1 MTTNHKLTIGL
12 FGYGVVGKG
21 LYSVLH
27 NTPTLTSTIKKI
39 CIKNELKKRDIDTIY
54 FTSNKNTL
62 LNDPEINV
70 IVELI
75 DDATA
80 AFDIVK
86 TALQNGKAVVS
97 ANKKMIA
104 EHFEELL
111 SLQQQYNVPFLYEA
125 SCCASMPIIRNLEE
139 YYDNDLLQSFRG
151 IINGST
157 NYILTKM
164 LSENEEYKTA
174 LLKAQ
179 AAGFAESNPT
189 LDVEGFDAANKLAIL
204 LAHSFGVIAN
214 PNEILFT
221 GIQNI
226 CTVDSIYANEKEQ
239 RIKLVGSIKKLSNGK
254 LAAYVLPQFVSNT
267 DDLFFV
273 QNEFNAAVTESTFA
287 DKHFFKGKGAGAYP
301 TASAVLSDIGA
312 LRYNYKYEYKKL
324 FHENKTAL
332 TNNYYL
338 RVFVST
344 DEIQKIDKRAFEW
357 IEEYHNTVGKCWLI
371 GVIHAQ
377 KLVSNSWWKQQGVSL
392 VLCEDA
398 IIENIDYKKIT
409 KRSLELAGVV

>member
-1 MTTNHKLTIGL
+1 MTTNNKLTIGL

-39 CIKNELKKRDIDTIY
+39 CIKNEQKQRDIDATY

-164 LSENEEYKTA
+164 LTENEEYKNA
-174 LLKAQ
+174 LLHAQ
-179 AAGFAESNPT
+179 AAGFAESNPA

-226 CTVDSIYANEKEQ
+226 CTVDATYANEKEQ

-324 FHENKTAL
+324 FSQNKTEL
-332 TNNYYL
+332 TNDYYL
-338 RVFVST
+338 RVFIST
-344 DEIQKIDKRAFEW
+344 DSIGKVNKQNFEW

>member
-1 MTTNHKLTIGL
+1 MITNNKLTIGL

-39 CIKNELKKRDIDTIY
+39 CIKDEKKKRDIDVAY
-54 FTSNKNTL
+54 FTSNKNIL
-62 LNDPEINV
+62 LTDPQINV

-75 DDATA
+75 DDADA

-86 TALQNGKAVVS
+86 TAMQNGKAVVS

-111 SLQQQYNVPFLYEA
+111 SLQQQYKVPFLYEA

-164 LSENEEYKTA
+164 LDENEEYKTA
-174 LLKAQ
+174 LLNAQ
-179 AAGFAESNPT
+179 AAGFAESNPV
-189 LDVEGFDAANKLAIL
+189 LDVEGFDAVNKLSIL
-204 LAHSFGVIAN
+204 LAHSFGVIAK
-214 PNEILFT
+214 PSEILFT

-226 CTVDSIYANEKEQ
+226 CKVDARYANEKEQ
-239 RIKLVGSIKKLSNGK
+239 RIKLVGNIKKLSNGK
-254 LAAYVLPQFVSNT
+254 LAAFVLPQFVSNT

-324 FHENKTAL
+324 FSKTKIEL
-332 TNNYYL
+332 TNDYYL
-338 RVFVST
+338 RTFVST
-344 DEIQKIDKRAFEW
+344 DEIEKIDKTTFEW
-357 IEEYHNTVGKCWLI
+357 IEEYHNTIGKCWLI
-371 GVIHAQ
+371 GVIHTQ
-377 KLVSNSWWKQQGVSL
+377 KLFGTTWWKQQGVSL

>member
-1 MTTNHKLTIGL
+1 MTTNNKLTIGL

-39 CIKNELKKRDIDTIY
+39 CIKDEQKKRDIDAAY

-75 DDATA
+75 DDADA
-80 AFDIVK
+80 AFNIVK
-86 TALQNGKAVVS
+86 TAMQNGKAVVS

-104 EHFEELL
+104 EYFEELL

-164 LSENEEYKTA
+164 LSESEEYKTA
-174 LLKAQ
+174 LLNAQ
-179 AAGFAESNPT
+179 AAGFAESNPA
-189 LDVEGFDAANKLAIL
+189 LDVEGHDAVNKLSIL
-204 LAHSFGVIAN
+204 LAHSFGVITK
-214 PNEILFT
+214 PKQILFI

-226 CTVDSIYANEKEQ
+226 CNADATYANEKEQ
-239 RIKLVGSIKKLSNGK
+239 RIKLVGNIKKLSNGK

-312 LRYNYKYEYKKL
+312 LRYSYKYEYKKL
-324 FHENKTAL
+324 FSQNKTEL
-332 TNNYYL
+332 TNDYYL
-338 RVFVST
+338 RVFIST
-344 DEIQKIDKRAFEW
+344 DAIEKINKENFEW
-357 IEEYHNTVGKCWLI
+357 IEEYHNSIGNCWLI

-377 KLVSNSWWKQQGVSL
+377 KLAETNWWKQQGVSL

-398 IIENIDYKKIT
+398 IIENIEYKKIN

>member
-1 MTTNHKLTIGL
+1 MTTNNKLTIGL
-12 FGYGVVGKG
+12 FGYGTVGKG
-21 LYSVLH
+21 LYNVLH

-39 CIKNELKKRDIDTIY
+39 CIKNEQKKRDIETIY

-214 PNEILFT
+214 PKEILFT

-226 CTVDSIYANEKEQ
+226 CTVDAIYANEKEQ

-324 FHENKTAL
+324 FSQNKTEL
-332 TNNYYL
+332 TNDYYL
-338 RVFVST
+338 RVFIST
-344 DEIQKIDKRAFEW
+344 DSIGKVNKQNFEW

>member
-1 MTTNHKLTIGL
+1 MTTNNKLTIGL

-39 CIKNELKKRDIDTIY
+39 CIKDEQKQRDIDTTY
-54 FTSNKNTL
+54 FTANKNIL

-70 IVELI
+70 VVELI
-75 DDATA
+75 DDADA

-104 EHFEELL
+104 EHFVELL
-111 SLQQQYNVPFLYEA
+111 ALQKENNVPFLYEA

-139 YYDNDLLQSFRG
+139 YYDNDLLNSFRG

-164 LSENEEYKTA
+164 LNENEEYKIA
-174 LLKAQ
+174 LLNAQ
-179 AAGFAESNPT
+179 AAGFAESNPV
-189 LDVEGFDAANKLAIL
+189 LDVEGYDAVNKLSIL
-204 LAHSFGVIAN
+204 LAHSFGVIAKPAN
-214 PNEILFT
+214 ILFT

-226 CTVDSIYANEKEQ
+226 CNADARYATEKEQ
-239 RIKLVGSIKKLSNGK
+239 RIKLVANIKKLNNGK
-254 LAAYVLPQFVSNT
+254 LAAYVLPQFVSNN

-324 FHENKTAL
+324 FSQNKTEL
-332 TNNYYL
+332 TNDYYL
-338 RVFVST
+338 RVFIST
-344 DEIQKIDKRAFEW
+344 GSIEKVNKQNFEW
-357 IEEYHNTVGKCWLI
+357 IEEYHNTIGNCWLI

-377 KLVSNSWWKQQGVSL
+377 KLVETNWWKQQGVSL

-398 IIENIDYKKIT
+398 IIENIDYKKIN

>member
-1 MTTNHKLTIGL
+1 MTTNNKLTIGL

-21 LYSVLH
+21 LYNVLH

-39 CIKNELKKRDIDTIY
+39 CIKNEQKKRDIETIY

-214 PNEILFT
+214 PKEILFT

-226 CTVDSIYANEKEQ
+226 CTVDAIYANEKEQ

-324 FHENKTAL
+324 FSQNKTEL
-332 TNNYYL
+332 TNDYYL
-338 RVFVST
+338 RVFIST
-344 DEIQKIDKRAFEW
+344 DSIGKVNKQNFEW

>member
-1 MTTNHKLTIGL
+1 MTTNNKLTIGL

-27 NTPTLTSTIKKI
+27 NTPTLTATIKKI
-39 CIKNELKKRDIDTIY
+39 CIKDEQKQRNIDATY
-54 FTSNKNTL
+54 FTSNKNIL

-86 TALQNGKAVVS
+86 TALLNGKAVVS

-111 SLQQQYNVPFLYEA
+111 ALQQQYNVPFLYEA
-125 SCCASMPIIRNLEE
+125 ACCASMPIIRNLEE

-157 NYILTKM
+157 NYILTKI
-164 LSENEEYKTA
+164 LSEKESYHTA
-174 LLKAQ
+174 LLNAQ
-179 AAGFAESNPT
+179 AAGFAESNPA
-189 LDVEGFDAANKLAIL
+189 LDVEGYDAVNKLHIL
-204 LAHSFGVIAN
+204 LAHSFGVIAKRN
-214 PNEILFT
+214 QILFT

-226 CTVDSIYANEKEQ
+226 NPVDATYANEKEQ
-239 RIKLVGSIKKLSNGK
+239 QIKLVANIKKLSNGK
-254 LAAYVLPQFVSNT
+254 LAAFVLPQFVNKT

-312 LRYNYKYEYKKL
+312 LRYHYKYEYKKL
-324 FHENKTAL
+324 YSENKTTL
-332 TNNYYL
+332 SNDYYL

-344 DEIQKIDKRAFEW
+344 DDGSKINKPDFEW
-357 IEEYHNTVGKCWLI
+357 VEEYHNTVGKCWLI
-371 GVIHAQ
+371 GVIHVK
-377 KLVSNSWWKQQGVSL
+377 KLFANNWWKQQGVSL
-392 VLCEDA
+392 ILNDDA
-398 IIENIDYKKIT
+398 IIENIDYKRIN